1 MGSPGGMTSQVWLI
15 TGASSG
21 LGRALAEAVL
31 ERGGR
36 VVATARKHERL
47 ADLSARHG
55 DRAVAMPLDVAD
67 AEQTRAAIAAAVDA
81 FGRIDVVVNNAGY
94 GLFGALEELSDDEL
108 RRQFET
114 NVFGVLN
121 VTRAVLPV
129 LRRQRSGHLVQMS
142 SLAGTASIFP
152 GEAAYAGSKFAVEGI
167 SEALAGELGHLGLR
181 VTIVEPGPF
190 RTDFAGG
197 ASVRPVSID
206 DYEAS
211 VGATLEAFAEM
222 GGAQP
227 GDPELAARA
236 ITRAVDAEEP
246 PLRLALGE
254 LAISNIRAKLD
265 RQGGEL
271 DAWERL
277 GQATPYPAAG
287 ARRGGAPPP
296 PPPAFAPR

>member
-1 MGSPGGMTSQVWLI
+1 MTTSTNTPRVWFI
-15 TGASSG
+15 TGTSSG
-21 LGRALAEAVL
+21 FGRAIAEAAL
-31 ERGGR
+31 ERGER
-36 VVATARKHERL
+36 VVATARNPERVV
-47 ADLSARHG
+47 DLEERYPDAA
-55 DRAVAMPLDVAD
+55 RAVALDVTDPAQ
-67 AEQTRAAIAAAVDA
+67 ARVAVDA
-81 FGRIDVVVNNAGY
+81 AREAFDRIDVVVNNAGY

-167 SEALAGELGHLGLR
+167 SEALAGELGHLGIR

-236 ITRAVDAEEP
+236 IIRAVDADEP

-277 GQATPYPAAG
+277 GQATAYAA
-287 ARRGGAPPP
+287 A
-296 PPPAFAPR
+296 

>member
-1 MGSPGGMTSQVWLI
+1 MTTSTNTPRVWFI
-15 TGASSG
+15 TGTSSG
-21 LGRALAEAVL
+21 FGRAIAEAAL
-31 ERGGR
+31 ERGER
-36 VVATARKHERL
+36 VVATARNPERVV
-47 ADLSARHG
+47 DLEERYPDAA
-55 DRAVAMPLDVAD
+55 RAVALDVTDPAQ
-67 AEQTRAAIAAAVDA
+67 ARVAVDA
-81 FGRIDVVVNNAGY
+81 AREAFDRIDVVVNNAGY

-129 LRRQRSGHLVQMS
+129 LRRRRSGHLVQMS

-167 SEALAGELGHLGLR
+167 SEALAGELGHLGIR

-236 ITRAVDAEEP
+236 IIRAVDADEP

-277 GQATPYPAAG
+277 GQATAYAA
-287 ARRGGAPPP
+287 A
-296 PPPAFAPR
+296 